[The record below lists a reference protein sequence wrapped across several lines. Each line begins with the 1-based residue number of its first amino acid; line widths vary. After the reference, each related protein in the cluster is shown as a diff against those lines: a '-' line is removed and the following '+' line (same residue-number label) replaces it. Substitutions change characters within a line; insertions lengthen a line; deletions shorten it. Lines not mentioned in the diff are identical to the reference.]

1 LGSDATHRSRAAARG
16 AGGNALMLKLA
27 RDPRPFVPAKAE
39 TQFLMDSRF
48 RGNERSMRTQRK
60 LKTAGGAFT
69 LHQTPLTSPHHT
81 HHRRPCPMT
90 ISMFKSSVPIFVQ
103 FLTSL
108 SAVLDKAA
116 AYAEAKKVEPS
127 VLLNMRLAPDMF
139 PLLRQVRAATDHAIN
154 ACGRLA

>member
-1 LGSDATHRSRAAARG
+1 ALARSAAAAPRRAAGAGISLGCSIARDARVPGPDEARSSLGSDATHRSRAAARG

-27 RDPRPFVPAKAE
+27 RDPRPFVPAKAG

-90 ISMFKSSVPIFVQ
+90 ISMYKSSVPIFVQ

-108 SAVLDKAA
+108 S
-116 AYAEAKKVEPS
+116 
-127 VLLNMRLAPDMF
+127 
-139 PLLRQVRAATDHAIN
+139 
-154 ACGRLA
+154 